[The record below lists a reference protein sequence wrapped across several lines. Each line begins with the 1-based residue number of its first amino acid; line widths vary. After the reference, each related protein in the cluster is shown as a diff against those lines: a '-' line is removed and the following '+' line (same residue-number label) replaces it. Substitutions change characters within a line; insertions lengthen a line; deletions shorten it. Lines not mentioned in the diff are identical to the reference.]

1 MQGWFALINDQL
13 LNVSTTQCFFHAGSP
28 GPSQGAKALYDQE
41 DILSHDQHG
50 GPVIRTEG
58 GDHREAEGSG
68 RLTQYSTANRR
79 EPGLV
84 FYVIKNSL

>member
-28 GPSQGAKALYDQE
+28 GPSKGAKALYDQE

-50 GPVIRTEG
+50 GPVIRTGG

-68 RLTQYSTANRR
+68 RLTQ
-79 EPGLV
+79 
-84 FYVIKNSL
+84 